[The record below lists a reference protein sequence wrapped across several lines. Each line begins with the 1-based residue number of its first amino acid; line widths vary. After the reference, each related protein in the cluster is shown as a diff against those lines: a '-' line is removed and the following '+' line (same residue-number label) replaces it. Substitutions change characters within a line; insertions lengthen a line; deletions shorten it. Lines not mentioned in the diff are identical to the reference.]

1 MDQELSSTYKAAL
14 ALLSE
19 DGRASLRDGQR
30 QWVKVVRLICDTSVL
45 PDKIFSDK
53 TPPAE
58 CIKSKYDDRREQ
70 LEKAVKTYGK
80 FKIYRVDIFS
90 AHRYPQSEDEDD
102 YAADTGADPG
112 FVTLNVSYPQI
123 DDPKSDSEK
132 AWNEKMKS
140 LGYDAGD
147 GNLEDTL
154 SGYEILSVSE
164 KLISVSISS
173 DRYDHGAAH
182 GEDEQSIVNWL
193 LPSGRDLKA
202 EDIFDNKTSWKDALT
217 KLCFRE
223 LHDRY
228 GFGAQPED
236 LEDTPTQ
243 PERWVLR
250 EGGLTIQ
257 FDEGEV
263 GSYADGEREVLVPW
277 SKLKPYLL
285 STAPITLGLPYQWLP
300 KQDDGNRERHYH
312 LRFGL
317 LTRSTGSSIDKYA
330 LATYHYEIR
339 RSGPRRLF
347 GGAYSESRN
356 CHFFL
361 RQGFSRSL

>member
-1 MDQELSSTYKAAL
+1 
-14 ALLSE
+14 
-19 DGRASLRDGQR
+19 
-30 QWVKVVRLICDTSVL
+30 
-45 PDKIFSDK
+45 
-53 TPPAE
+53 
-58 CIKSKYDDRREQ
+58 
-70 LEKAVKTYGK
+70 
-80 FKIYRVDIFS
+80 
-90 AHRYPQSEDEDD
+90 
-102 YAADTGADPG
+102 
-112 FVTLNVSYPQI
+112 
-123 DDPKSDSEK
+123 
-132 AWNEKMKS
+132 MKS

-228 GFGAQPED
+228 GFGTQPED

-285 STAPITLGLPYQWLP
+285 STAPITLGLPLSVVT
-300 KQDDGNRERHYH
+300 K
-312 LRFGL
+312 
-317 LTRSTGSSIDKYA
+317 TR
-330 LATYHYEIR
+330 
-339 RSGPRRLF
+339 
-347 GGAYSESRN
+347 
-356 CHFFL
+356 
-361 RQGFSRSL
+361 